1 MHMHRHAYER
11 RQSSSSIAEGAP
23 DKLLFVPAAI
33 TNVIGFDDAPFAH
46 RHRGDV
52 RIFGVICARTRLD
65 GVVSGWVRRDGA
77 NATGRMIELVD
88 GSQFR
93 RHVRAV
99 LLQGIAVAG
108 FNVVDVHRLAERLAV
123 PVVVVSRRK
132 PRLLRMKAARF
143 GHTRGAARKWRL
155 IEQAGEMEPLGN
167 VWVQR
172 VGIDRDETAALLRA
186 TTLHGHLP
194 EPLRLAHLIAGG
206 VTTGKSRG
214 RA

>member
-1 MHMHRHAYER
+1 MRPA
-11 RQSSSSIAEGAP
+11 
-23 DKLLFVPAAI
+23 DNLFVVSAAI

-46 RHRGDV
+46 QHRGDV
-52 RIFGVICARTRLD
+52 ALFGAICARTRLD

-77 NATGRMIELVD
+77 NATARMIALVEE
-88 GSQFR
+88 SQFR

-108 FNVVDVHRLAERLAV
+108 FNVVDVHRLAERLTV

-132 PRLLRMKAARF
+132 PRLALMKDALF
-143 GHTRGAARKWRL
+143 GHTPGAKRKWRL
-155 IEQAGEMEPLGN
+155 IEAAGEMEPLEN

-172 VGIDRDETAALLRA
+172 VGIDRAETAALLRA
-186 TTLHGHLP
+186 TTLHGNLP

-206 VTTGKSRG
+206 ATTGKSRG